1 MVTSLLKDLIQINS
15 VSGKEEEII
24 DYIYSYAEEKNF
36 NPERIEENV
45 VFRLGNGEE
54 KLIFNSHIDTVEAS
68 GDWKFD
74 PFKAVEEDG
83 KIYGLGSSDNKGSA
97 AAMLKAAEEIDES
110 SLDKELIFTFVQKE
124 EIDGSGTR
132 KVIEWLKEN
141 KELEDAAAVIGEPTG
156 LENVLEGCKGTTW
169 IELTVNTE
177 GGHASKDLENPI
189 ESVYKALKQFQDEI
203 EGFDKPKPKIELTAM
218 KSGDSINKIPSKAVA
233 KFDIRTV
240 PEFAAEEVKETLE
253 QITEG
258 LEAESSFELAE
269 QPCPASNS
277 KDSNIVNFVKEK
289 TGAESK
295 FAKAANDSCFF
306 TENSIDAAVIGP
318 GQEETIHK
326 PDEYIEKSKLK
337 QGVKV
342 YKEIAEAW

>member
-1 MVTSLLKDLIQINS
+1 MVNSMLKDLIQINS

-24 DYIYSYAEEKNF
+24 EYIYSYAEEKNF
-36 NPERIEENV
+36 NPQKIGRNV
-45 VFRLGNGEE
+45 IFSLGDGEK
-54 KLIFNSHIDTVEAS
+54 KLILNSHIDTVEAS
-68 GDWKFD
+68 GDWEVD
-74 PFKAVEEDG
+74 PFEAVEKDG

-97 AAMLKAAEEIDES
+97 AAMLKAAEKIKES
-110 SLDKELIFTFVQKE
+110 NLDKEVIFTFVEKE
-124 EIDGSGTR
+124 ELDGLGTR

-141 KELEDAAAVIGEPTG
+141 KELEKSAAVIGEPTG
-156 LENVLEGCKGTTW
+156 LEKVLEGCKGTSW
-169 IELTVNTE
+169 IKLTTKME

-189 ESVYKALKQFQDEI
+189 EAVYKVLEQFQDKMEKFN
-203 EGFDKPKPKIELTAM
+203 EPKPKIELTSIKA
-218 KSGDSINKIPSKAVA
+218 GDSINKIPSKTVA

-240 PEFAAEEVKETLE
+240 PEFTAEDVKETLE
-253 QITEG
+253 EITEG
-258 LEAESSFELAE
+258 LEAESGFEFAE

-289 TGAESK
+289 TDAGSE
-295 FAKAANDSCFF
+295 FAQAANDSCFF
-306 TENSIDAAVIGP
+306 TENKINAAVIGP

-337 QGVKV
+337 KGVKV